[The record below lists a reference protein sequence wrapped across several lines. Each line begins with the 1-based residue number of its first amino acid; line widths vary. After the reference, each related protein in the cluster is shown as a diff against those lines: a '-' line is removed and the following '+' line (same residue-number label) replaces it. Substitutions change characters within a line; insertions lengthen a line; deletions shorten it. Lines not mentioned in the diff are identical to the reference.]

1 MRALI
6 PMDVREQI
14 HNLKAENLKLKEV
27 VTELEKV
34 ICDLQD
40 ELIMCHRTMG
50 MQSKEIPE
58 EKKH

>member
-1 MRALI
+1 
-6 PMDVREQI
+6 MDVREQL
-14 HNLKAENLKLKEV
+14 HKLRAENLKLKEAV
-27 VTELEKV
+27 AELEKV